1 MTTLRKD
8 LKVLEEELQENGK
21 ATFSNFR
28 RKLREVASSWDDN
41 NTQHSTVLPP
51 AVICSPA
58 QASHESPSDVDGE
71 DDASAIS
78 SASETTGSA
87 QEIVN
92 RC

>member
-8 LKVLEEELQENGK
+8 LKVLEEELQKNGK

-58 QASHESPSDVDGE
+58 QASHESPDVDGE

-78 SASETTGSA
+78 SASEATGSA
-87 QEIVN
+87 QQIVN